1 MGDAFGAGI
10 VYHLVKD
17 SLPPLT
23 EEDELASKA
32 EDNDGRGEGEQQE
45 ALMQE
50 QQTQAFSVNEQQQQ
64 PDPMMMQEEPTQ
76 TQDAIPTQETQD
88 PYPESIK
95 IV

>member
-17 SLPPLT
+17 SLPSLT
-23 EEDELASKA
+23 EEDELAPKA
-32 EDNDGRGEGEQQE
+32 EGNDGRGEEEQQE
-45 ALMQE
+45 AQMKE

-64 PDPMMMQEEPTQ
+64 PDPMQEEPTQ

-88 PYPESIK
+88 PYPELIN
-95 IV
+95 II